1 MSFWLD
7 FEDMITASTH
17 FISKHFE
24 SLCQVY
30 NGDKAVQSLS
40 SKSKF
45 ALFFLSYLLVFS
57 ATYAWFANNPFMM
70 DDEIQIVGN
79 SAIQTWDG
87 WGQFWTSSTMDSG
100 GTGKLGGVYYKP
112 LMTTYYALIW
122 NSFGENAAA
131 FRLPLWFLHVGSAA
145 MIALFASLYLPL
157 ALAYLWGLFF
167 LLHPINS
174 EVLFYLADAQD
185 ILYLFFGL
193 LALLILQFSANSKR
207 ALVVCLFVLSASFFS
222 KETGLLFL
230 FIVPFYS
237 YCFVKNKFR
246 SICIGSVGLLAGYF
260 YIRHSIGLTVLRNSW
275 LHISEASF
283 LERIQ
288 LLPWV
293 LGHYVELLF
302 FPQRL
307 TLAHDVLLSQIPD
320 FTYWFSVAIALLSI
334 LILIFNIF
342 KQQLIKN
349 KLVLFLLWVLLL
361 WAGLHLH
368 ILVPLDGVYADRWF
382 YLASWPL
389 IGIVLISLNKSR
401 TVIEFCRK
409 HFIVLVSMVGI
420 VVSLMVI
427 RNIFRGQDW
436 QDPLRFYQREHTLH
450 PWDAVMSNNVGVQ
463 MFRQGQGLESLPYF
477 QQATELNH
485 TWDVGWNNLGAAYE
499 KRNEFEQALNCY
511 AKAISLGNYAL
522 AYENYIYLLYKMGRV
537 QEVKDLLPKYLT
549 KFPYNR
555 RLLNLDTVIRSSAEK

>member
-1 MSFWLD
+1 MDTTKAHSFSRN
-7 FEDMITASTH
+7 F
-17 FISKHFE
+17 K
-24 SLCQVY
+24 
-30 NGDKAVQSLS
+30 SLS
-40 SKSKF
+40 QVLSGYKTIQNLGFKSKF
-45 ALFFLSYLLVFS
+45 SLFFLSYVLVFA
-57 ATYAWFANNPFMM
+57 ATYAWFVNNPFVM

-79 SAIQTWDG
+79 SVIQAWNG

-122 NSFGENAAA
+122 NLFGENAAA
-131 FRLPLWFLHVGSAA
+131 FRLPLWFLHIGSAS
-145 MIALFASLYLPL
+145 MIALLASLYLPL

-193 LALLILQFSANSKR
+193 LALLILQFSTNSKR
-207 ALVVCLFVLSASFFS
+207 AFVVCLLSLSAAFFS

-237 YCFVKNKFR
+237 YFFVKNKFR
-246 SICIGSVGLLAGYF
+246 SVLFGSVGLLAGYF
-260 YIRHSIGLTVLRNSW
+260 IIRHSIGLTVLRSSW

-283 LERIQ
+283 IERLQ
-288 LLPWV
+288 LLPWII
-293 LGHYVELLF
+293 GHYVELLL

-307 TLAHDVLLSQIPD
+307 SLAHDVRLSQVPD
-320 FTYWFSVAIALLSI
+320 FTYWFSVVIAFLSI
-334 LILIFNIF
+334 SFLVFLFF
-342 KQQLIKN
+342 KQRLLKN
-349 KLVLFLLWVLLL
+349 KSVLFLLWVLLL

-389 IGIVLISLNKSR
+389 IGIVLISLSSIRAIFDFSR
-401 TVIEFCRK
+401 N
-409 HFIVLVSMVGI
+409 HFFILMSIVG
-420 VVSLMVI
+420 VVVALMVV

-436 QDPLRFYQREHTLH
+436 QNPLRLYSREHALH
-450 PWDAVMSNNVGVQ
+450 PWDAVMVNNVGVE
-463 MFRQGQGLESLPYF
+463 MFRQGQGLESLSYF

-485 TWDVGWNNLGAAYE
+485 AWDVGWNNLGAAYE
-499 KRNEFEQALNCY
+499 KRNDLDQALRCY
-511 AKAISLGNYAL
+511 SKAMSLGNYAL
-522 AYENYIYLLYKMGRV
+522 AYENYVYLLFKMGRG
-537 QEVKDLLPKYLT
+537 QEAQEILPKYLT

-555 RLLNLDTVIRSSAEK
+555 RLLNLEKVIQSSGHNQ